1 MKRKTIM
8 ITLLAMLLVIPV
20 LAQAT
25 PAGELTG
32 VEGNIVVRLAEF
44 RTGRLQWRV
53 SGTATPSSNQSVT
66 IAYDNGAAAG
76 TVIGT
81 ANVVNGA
88 WTLSVLNATDLL
100 DPVASGATRIRV
112 ISTLGG
118 ATTATISI
126 RR

>member
-1 MKRKTIM
+1 MNRKSFM
-8 ITLLAMLLVIPV
+8 ITLLAMLLAIPI

-25 PAGELTG
+25 I
-32 VEGNIVVRLAEF
+32 EGNIVVRLAEF

-66 IAYDNGAAAG
+66 ITYDNGAAAG

-88 WTLSVLNATDLL
+88 WTLDVRNAAGLL
-100 DPVASGATRIRV
+100 DPTASGATRIRV
-112 ISTLGG
+112 VSTLGG
-118 ATTATISI
+118 TATALIFI
-126 RR
+126 RK